1 MAPPSA
7 DGTSCIIEK
16 TEIKK
21 KRLGMTYA
29 EELLF
34 VMPVIAIAMA
44 AMGTIVGTGVLCCP
58 GENQVQRPM
67 TKFHNF
73 VIHTRL
79 MVVTLLLML
88 LVLWINLIVVEG
100 CCCCCCS

>member
-1 MAPPSA
+1 
-7 DGTSCIIEK
+7 
-16 TEIKK
+16 
-21 KRLGMTYA
+21 MTYA

-100 CCCCCCS
+100 VKAVVAVVVADVGDGGVVLFERSDLEAP

>member
-1 MAPPSA
+1 
-7 DGTSCIIEK
+7 
-16 TEIKK
+16 
-21 KRLGMTYA
+21 MTYA

-44 AMGTIVGTGVLCCP
+44 AMGTIVGIGVLCCP

-73 VIHTRL
+73 VK
-79 MVVTLLLML
+79 LLPK
-88 LVLWINLIVVEG
+88 
-100 CCCCCCS
+100 ST